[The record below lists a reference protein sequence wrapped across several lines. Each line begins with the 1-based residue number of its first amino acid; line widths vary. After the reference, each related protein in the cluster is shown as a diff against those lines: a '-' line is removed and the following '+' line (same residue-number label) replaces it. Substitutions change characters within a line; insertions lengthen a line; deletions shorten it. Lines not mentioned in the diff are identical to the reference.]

1 MASKYSMNDRPS
13 WPRRAIVTAGEPYGN
28 KGLHFGHVGGVF
40 VPADF
45 FARFLRDRLGRE
57 NVIFTSGTDCY
68 GSPIMESYRKLKE
81 NEGYDKSIGE
91 YVESNHSRQAATLN
105 NYNIS
110 CDIYGGSGLE
120 PAAQIH
126 NEVTAEI
133 IERLHEQGTISKRS
147 TLQFYDAKAGTF
159 LNGRQVIGRCP
170 IQGCKS
176 EKAYADECDLG
187 HQFEPEELIAPKSQ
201 LTGEV
206 PELRPVDNLYFDLP
220 AYLDFMK
227 TYTAKLA
234 QNPQVR
240 SVVSKTMEEWLLPA
254 QLYIQN
260 KFREAFDAVEDQL
273 PEHTV
278 LEPEGNK
285 SSFTVTFPSWKERD
299 DAHAVL
305 ANGGVRFRS
314 GKALVPF
321 RITGNIDWGV
331 PVPEVDGVN
340 DVTCWCWPE
349 SLWAPISY
357 TRPHGRARRRF
368 HAGPRAHLSAQLTRL
383 ARLVVLGRRADLP
396 VHRSGQHL
404 LLLHR
409 ADRHV
414 GGPGLG
420 PHAEHR
426 QRLLPPA
433 LHGQKGK
440 LVLAD
445 SSPAGR
451 RPAQPL
457 HLRADARALAVARPV
472 REAGEL

>member
-81 NEGYDKSIGE
+81 NEGYDKSISE

-227 TYTAKLA
+227 TYT
-234 QNPQVR
+234 PR
-240 SVVSKTMEEWLLPA
+240 PW
-254 QLYIQN
+254 
-260 KFREAFDAVEDQL
+260 
-273 PEHTV
+273 
-278 LEPEGNK
+278 
-285 SSFTVTFPSWKERD
+285 
-299 DAHAVL
+299 
-305 ANGGVRFRS
+305 RS
-314 GKALVPF
+314 GCCRHSSIF
-321 RITGNIDWGV
+321 RTSSV
-331 PVPEVDGVN
+331 RPSMLSRTSSPS
-340 DVTCWCWPE
+340 TPCW
-349 SLWAPISY
+349 S
-357 TRPHGRARRRF
+357 
-368 HAGPRAHLSAQLTRL
+368 PRATR
-383 ARLVVLGRRADLP
+383 AALP
-396 VHRSGQHL
+396 S
-404 LLLHR
+404 
-409 ADRHV
+409 
-414 GGPGLG
+414 P
-420 PHAEHR
+420 
-426 QRLLPPA
+426 
-433 LHGQKGK
+433 
-440 LVLAD
+440 
-445 SSPAGR
+445 SPAGR
-451 RPAQPL
+451 SATTPTRCSPTA
-457 HLRADARALAVARPV
+457 ACASAAARRSCPSASPV
-472 REAGEL
+472 TSTGAFRCPRSTA

>member
-331 PVPEVDGVN
+331 PVPEVDGVS
-340 DVTCWCWPE
+340 DITCWCWPE

-357 TRPHGRARRRF
+357 TR
-368 HAGPRAHLSAQLTRL
+368 TVL
-383 ARLVVLGRRADLP
+383 ARDAK
-396 VHRSGQHL
+396 
-404 LLLHR
+404 
-409 ADRHV
+409 A
-414 GGPGLG
+414 
-420 PHAEHR
+420 
-426 QRLLPPA
+426 PA
-433 LHGQKGK
+433 
-440 LVLAD
+440 
-445 SSPAGR
+445 
-451 RPAQPL
+451 
-457 HLRADARALAVARPV
+457 
-472 REAGEL
+472 